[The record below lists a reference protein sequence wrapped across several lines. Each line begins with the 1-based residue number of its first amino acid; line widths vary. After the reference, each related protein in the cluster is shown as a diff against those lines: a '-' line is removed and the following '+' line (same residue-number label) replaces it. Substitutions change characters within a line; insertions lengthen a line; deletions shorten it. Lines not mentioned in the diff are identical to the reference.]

1 MIVLQNQRAVVIG
14 KQGSGKTELC
24 RHILRSTQQHLV
36 YDRTGHD
43 YAGFIR
49 YLPDDPQSVMEM
61 NAVVQEHVINA
72 SPRPRLFVLDE
83 GNAFI
88 RPKPSRLPPAI
99 AELNDL
105 SRHMQLSWVVAT
117 RRPSQF
123 HSDIMELADYIFV
136 FRLPGPKDRVAL
148 NDIAPNLGDIAAD
161 LPPYHFVVYDSNA
174 GSTTYHAPI
183 DTRQADSIVS

>member
-1 MIVLQNQRAVVIG
+1 LITLTNQRAVVIG

-49 YLPDDPQSVMEM
+49 YLPEDPQSAMEM
-61 NAVVQEHVINA
+61 NAVVQKHVIDA

-88 RPKPSRLPPAI
+88 QPKPSRLPPAI

-136 FRLPGPKDRVAL
+136 YRLPGPKDRSAL
-148 NDIAPNLGDIAAD
+148 NDISAHLGDYAVD
-161 LPPYHFVVYDSNA
+161 LPTYHFLVYDANS
-174 GSTTYHAPI
+174 GVTTHHAPI
-183 DTRQADSIVS
+183 DIQQTAQLT